1 MRKLTRFMEH
11 FWLAVAIGTGLAA
24 LYVILT
30 QSFDAGKQWLWFP
43 GIALAMF
50 FFRRFM
56 RGKINELITSYITLQ
71 GPPDSLSL

>member
-1 MRKLTRFMEH
+1 MRKVTRFMEH

-24 LYVILT
+24 IWVIAVEGFAA
-30 QSFDAGKQWLWFP
+30 SSQWLWFP

-56 RGKINELITSYITLQ
+56 RIKLEAMEDRANGQ
-71 GPPDSLSL
+71 G